1 MRTALVATLFVASL
15 IIAGVLGIG
24 GWSCHQ
30 PQKPNSET
38 AQIKKNAEKDCST
51 FYGTVIA
58 GFRDSGAF
66 VTANHDEINA
76 ASAVAI
82 AIFTAVLS
90 VFTISLSGSTRIAAT
105 ATRGSIILAKD
116 TAERQLRAY
125 VFVKGGGIFL
135 HNSQKIQAQV
145 QLLNSGQTPGYDF
158 KTWTGVRIGP
168 PGENVFGDRKEWK
181 QDSIIAPTGELNAPS
196 DLLDITQEQIQAIVD
211 KTQTIYVWGEASYR
225 DAFNRIWTFEFRDT
239 GSGPMRTLNPAEKL
253 IGWGLSPQGYIET
266 ETKK

>member
-30 PQKPNSET
+30 PQKPNS
-38 AQIKKNAEKDCST
+38 
-51 FYGTVIA
+51 
-58 GFRDSGAF
+58 
-66 VTANHDEINA
+66 
-76 ASAVAI
+76 
-82 AIFTAVLS
+82 
-90 VFTISLSGSTRIAAT
+90 
-105 ATRGSIILAKD
+105 
-116 TAERQLRAY
+116 
-125 VFVKGGGIFL
+125 
-135 HNSQKIQAQV
+135 
-145 QLLNSGQTPGYDF
+145 
-158 KTWTGVRIGP
+158 
-168 PGENVFGDRKEWK
+168 GENVFGDRKEWK
-181 QDSIIAPTGELNAPS
+181 QDSIIAPTGDINAPS

-225 DAFNRIWTFEFRDT
+225 DAFNRIWTFEFGDT